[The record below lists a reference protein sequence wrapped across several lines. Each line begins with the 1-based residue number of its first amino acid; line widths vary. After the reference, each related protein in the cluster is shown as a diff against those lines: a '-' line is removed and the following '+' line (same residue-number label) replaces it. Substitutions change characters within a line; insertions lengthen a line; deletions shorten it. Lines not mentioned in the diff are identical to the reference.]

1 MNFNKLNTEVLCW
14 NCLGWGHTKQR
25 CPSSNI
31 PRSIADA
38 HHIFGQRLARDAQQ
52 YPEQARRRPLG
63 RGSQRRPPTAMTT
76 TEIDEDNEDWE
87 DEDDQEEPPTEA
99 STAFSHDV
107 TFSSTED
114 ADLGLHLETN
124 DPVSANTP
132 PHPAIFHTLM
142 RRCKDGLL
150 WVILTILMT
159 QSMSL
164 PIIPEQ
170 TQGKGI
176 TTPRWLH
183 C

>member
-1 MNFNKLNTEVLCW
+1 MKMIKKK
-14 NCLGWGHTKQR
+14 HR
-25 CPSSNI
+25 
-31 PRSIADA
+31 PRHPQLS
-38 HHIFGQRLARDAQQ
+38 HMTSPLAA
-52 YPEQARRRPLG
+52 LKT
-63 RGSQRRPPTAMTT
+63 PTSDY
-76 TEIDEDNEDWE
+76 I
-87 DEDDQEEPPTEA
+87 
-99 STAFSHDV
+99 
-107 TFSSTED
+107 
-114 ADLGLHLETN
+114 LHLGIN
-124 DPVSANTP
+124 DPVSANVATP
-132 PHPAIFHTLM
+132 PHSAIFRTPM